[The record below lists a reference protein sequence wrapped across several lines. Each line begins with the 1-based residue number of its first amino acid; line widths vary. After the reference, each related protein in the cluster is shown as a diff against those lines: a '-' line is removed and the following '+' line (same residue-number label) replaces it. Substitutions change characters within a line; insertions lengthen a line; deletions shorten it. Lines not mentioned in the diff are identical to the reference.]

1 MYSTDA
7 GIVND
12 LSYHYSFLVRQE
24 NEEGNEEQGDDG
36 DDDDDDDDDSDDD
49 EVALGMQGR

>member
-1 MYSTDA
+1 MYYTRA
-7 GIVND
+7 GIVNH

-36 DDDDDDDDDSDDD
+36 DDDDDDDDSDDD
-49 EVALGMQGR
+49 QVALGMQGR

>member
-1 MYSTDA
+1 MYHTGA
-7 GIVND
+7 GIVNH
-12 LSYHYSFLVRQE
+12 LSYYISFLVRQE

-36 DDDDDDDDDSDDD
+36 DDDDDDDDSDDD

>member
-1 MYSTDA
+1 MYHTGA
-7 GIVND
+7 GIVNH
-12 LSYHYSFLVRQE
+12 LSYHNSFLVRQE

-36 DDDDDDDDDSDDD
+36 DDNDDDDDSDDD

>member
-1 MYSTDA
+1 MYYTGA
-7 GIVND
+7 GIVNH
-12 LSYHYSFLVRQE
+12 LSYHYPFLVRQE

-36 DDDDDDDDDSDDD
+36 DDDDDDDDSDDD

>member
-1 MYSTDA
+1 MYYTRA
-7 GIVND
+7 GIVNH

-24 NEEGNEEQGDDG
+24 NEEGTEEQGDDG
-36 DDDDDDDDDSDDD
+36 EDDDDDDDSEDD